1 MEEVQ
6 RVVAFVADLAA
17 GAGLGAEKGKRLE
30 LAIEEWIVNVCK
42 YSYPGAGGTVEVAL
56 HKGRGNL
63 QVDIADEGLPFDLT
77 ATAEPDVAAPLA
89 ERQPG
94 GLGLL
99 VIRRMM
105 DEVGYVRDGRRNIV
119 TLTISTAQ
127 S

>member
-1 MEEVQ
+1 MQ
-6 RVVAFVADLAA
+6 RVVGFVAGLAA
-17 GAGLGAEKGKRLE
+17 GAGLGAEKCTRLE

-42 YSYPGAGGTVEVAL
+42 YSYTGAGGTVEVAL
-56 HKGRGNL
+56 RKGTGSL

-77 ATAEPDVAAPLA
+77 AAADPNVAAPLA

-105 DEVGYVRDGRRNIV
+105 DEVGYVRDGNRNVV
-119 TLTISTAQ
+119 TFTISAPQ